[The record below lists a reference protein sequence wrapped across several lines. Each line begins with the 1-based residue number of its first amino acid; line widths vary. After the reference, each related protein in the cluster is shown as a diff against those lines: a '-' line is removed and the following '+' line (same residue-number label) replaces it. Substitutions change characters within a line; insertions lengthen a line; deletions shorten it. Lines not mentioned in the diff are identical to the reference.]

1 MTNRSDRREF
11 LKAAAGV
18 AAAGVLS
25 AGAIVP
31 LSGDENDRERK
42 KTQQQKD
49 PHVDAQASL
58 PIVDT
63 HEHLWDLT
71 KFNLPWTKGN
81 EKLGRSFVTKDYLE
95 ATKGL
100 NLVKSVYME
109 VDVDPAQ
116 QVQEAE
122 YVTDLCQRNDNPMV
136 AAVISGRP
144 ASSEFKAYITKYKDS
159 PYIKGVRQ
167 VLHGDSNPVGFCLD
181 KQFVKS
187 VQLLG
192 DLGMSF
198 DLCMRSGELLDGE
211 KLVAQCPKTRFVVDH
226 CGNMDVKVTDA
237 KARQAWMDGMKAL
250 AQHDNVV
257 CKISGIIVTA
267 KEDWKAADLAPN
279 MRFSMETFGPDRR
292 IFAGD
297 WPVCTLRASFRQW
310 VTALKEIVREMNM
323 PLADQKKL
331 FHDNAVRFYGLKDKG
346 YKAQS

>member
-1 MTNRSDRREF
+1 MTRPYDRREF
-11 LKAAAGV
+11 LKTATGAACAGLMTAGPCVGAAAL
-18 AAAGVLS
+18 ANQ
-25 AGAIVP
+25 
-31 LSGDENDRERK
+31 EN
-42 KTQQQKD
+42 KD
-49 PHVDAQASL
+49 QPVNSQADL

-81 EKLGRSFVTKDYLE
+81 EELGKSFVTKDYLA
-95 ATKGL
+95 ATQGL
-100 NLVKSVYME
+100 HVVKSVYME
-109 VDVDPAQ
+109 VDVEPSQ

-122 YVTDLCQRNDNPMV
+122 YVIDLCKRADNPMV
-136 AAVISGRP
+136 GAVISGRP
-144 ASSEFKAYITKYKDS
+144 ASDEFREYIMKYKDS

-167 VLHGDSNPVGFCLD
+167 VLHGPSNPAGFCLG

-198 DLCMRSGELLDGE
+198 DLCLRSGELGDGE

-226 CGNMDVKVTDA
+226 CGNMDVTVTD
-237 KARQAWMDGMKAL
+237 KKERQVWMDGMKAL

-267 KEDWKAADLAPN
+267 KKDWKPADLEPN

-292 IFAGD
+292 MFAGD
-297 WPVCTLRASFRQW
+297 WPVCTLRASYRQW
-310 VTALKEIVREMNM
+310 VDALKEIVRGMDM
-323 PLADQKKL
+323 SLADQKKL
-331 FHDNAVRFYGLKDKG
+331 FHDNAVKFYALKDKG
-346 YKAQS
+346 YRA